1 VYLLHK
7 VHMEKVSKL
16 LLMQR
21 LLYTDLVKWKDAPD
35 RKPLIVK
42 GVRQCGKTWLL
53 KAFSQECFEDAA
65 YFNFERS
72 GELSTIFEQN
82 FDPQRII
89 DELGFQRGKKI
100 EPGTTLLIFDEIQ
113 ACPNAITSL
122 KYFCEELRKLH
133 VVCAGSLLGTAL
145 AACKS
150 FPVGKVDLLT
160 LRPLSFPEFLLA
172 SENAFLYEELKK
184 KPIEDIPESVLPK
197 LETLYREYLITG
209 GMPEVVNTW
218 LTTRDISKVE
228 RILDAVLEMYQKDFA
243 RHVPKSEYP
252 KVALIW
258 DSIPGQLAKD
268 NKKFIFSH
276 VKTGARSRDLEDAL
290 QWLVNAGLIYKV
302 EMVSVPHYP
311 LSKFADTT
319 YFKVY
324 FCDAGLLRRLS
335 NFPVAAL
342 MSADPQFA
350 FMRGALT
357 ENFVLTELT
366 AAKSVTP
373 YFWKSGNKAEVDFVF
388 QDDMLMIPIEAK
400 ASRNTQA
407 KSLKEYRKRYKPKYA
422 LRASLEQPGVHA
434 DECGVVL
441 DVPLYLLWNIGKYI
455 VQ

>member
-1 VYLLHK
+1 
-7 VHMEKVSKL
+7 
-16 LLMQR
+16 MQR
-21 LLYTDLVKWKDAPD
+21 LLYTDLVKWKDDPD

-53 KAFSQECFEDAA
+53 NTFSQDCFEDAA
-65 YFNFERS
+65 YFNFEKS
-72 GELSTIFEQN
+72 ADLCTIFEK
-82 FDPQRII
+82 DLEPQRII
-89 DELGFQRGKKI
+89 EELGFQRGKKI
-100 EPGTTLLIFDEIQ
+100 EPGVTLLIFDEIQ

-122 KYFCEELRKLH
+122 KYFCEDLKTLH
-133 VVCAGSLLGTAL
+133 LVCAGSLLGTAL

-150 FPVGKVDLLT
+150 FPVGKVDILT

-172 SENAFLYEELKK
+172 SENSYLYEELKK
-184 KPIEDIPESVLPK
+184 KQIEDIPKSILPK
-197 LETLYREYLITG
+197 LESLYREYLMTG

-218 LTTRDISKVE
+218 LTTRDISEVE

-243 RHVPKSEYP
+243 RHVPKSDYP
-252 KVALIW
+252 KVTLIW

-276 VKTGARSRDLEDAL
+276 VKTGAKSRDLEDAL
-290 QWLVNAGLIYKV
+290 QWLADAGLVYKV
-302 EMVSVPHYP
+302 LKVDVPDYP

-319 YFKVY
+319 YFKLY

-335 NFPVAAL
+335 NFPAAAL
-342 MSADPQFA
+342 MSPDPQFA

-357 ENFVLTELT
+357 ENFVLTELI

-407 KSLKEYRKRYKPKYA
+407 KSLKEYRKRYKPTYA
-422 LRASLEQPGVHA
+422 LRASLELPGIHTDA
-434 DECGVVL
+434 CGVVL
-441 DVPLYLLWNIGKYI
+441 DVPLYLLWNIDAYL